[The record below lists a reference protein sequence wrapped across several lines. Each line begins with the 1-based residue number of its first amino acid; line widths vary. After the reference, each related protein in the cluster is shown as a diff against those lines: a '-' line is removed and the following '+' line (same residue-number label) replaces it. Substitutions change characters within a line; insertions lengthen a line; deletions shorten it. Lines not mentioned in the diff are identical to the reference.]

1 MMAQGGPVLVVDD
14 DASCRRLIKSVLEGA
29 GYRTVEAKTGEEAL
43 ALVRSERP
51 SLVILDVKLTG
62 LSGYEVCRELK
73 ETFGK
78 GLPIFFVSG
87 ERTDSF
93 DRVGG
98 LLIGADDYVV
108 KPFAPDELIA
118 RVRRYVTPAETVS
131 RGPQESTFGL
141 TQREFE
147 VLGLLADGFGQLEI
161 ATNLVISPKTVGTH
175 IQRILTKLQVH
186 SRAQAVAIAHRDG
199 LLGLRSVRT
208 H

>member
-1 MMAQGGPVLVVDD
+1 
-14 DASCRRLIKSVLEGA
+14 
-29 GYRTVEAKTGEEAL
+29 
-43 ALVRSERP
+43 
-51 SLVILDVKLTG
+51 
-62 LSGYEVCRELK
+62 VCRELK
-73 ETFGK
+73 ETFGQ

-118 RVRRYVTPAETVS
+118 RVRRYVTPAETAS
-131 RGPQESTFGL
+131 RGPKESTFGL

-147 VLGLLADGFGQLEI
+147 VLGLLADGLGQSEI
-161 ATNLVISPKTVGTH
+161 AIKLVISPKTVGTH

-186 SRAQAVAIAHRDG
+186 SRAQAVAIAYRDG
-199 LLGLRSVRT
+199 LLRLRSVRT
-208 H
+208 P

>member
-1 MMAQGGPVLVVDD
+1 MTAQGGPVLVVDD
-14 DASCRRLIKSVLEGA
+14 DPGCRRLIKSVLEGA
-29 GYRTVEAKTGEEAL
+29 GYRTVEARTGEEAL

-51 SLVILDVKLTG
+51 SLVILDVKLVG

-73 ETFGK
+73 EMFGE

-131 RGPQESTFGL
+131 RGPKSTFGL

-147 VLGLLADGFGQLEI
+147 VLGLLADGLGQSEI
-161 ATNLVISPKTVGTH
+161 AINLVISPKTVGTH

-199 LLGLRSVRT
+199 LLRLPSVRT
-208 H
+208 P

>member
-14 DASCRRLIKSVLEGA
+14 DPGCRRLIKSVLEGA
-29 GYRTVEAKTGEEAL
+29 GYRTVEARTGEEAL

-51 SLVILDVKLTG
+51 SLVILDVKLVG

-73 ETFGK
+73 EMFGE

-131 RGPQESTFGL
+131 RGPKSTFGL

-147 VLGLLADGFGQLEI
+147 VLGLLADGLGQSEI
-161 ATNLVISPKTVGTH
+161 AINLVISPKTVGTH

-186 SRAQAVAIAHRDG
+186 SRAHAVAIAHRDG
-199 LLGLRSVRT
+199 LLRLRSVRT
-208 H
+208 P